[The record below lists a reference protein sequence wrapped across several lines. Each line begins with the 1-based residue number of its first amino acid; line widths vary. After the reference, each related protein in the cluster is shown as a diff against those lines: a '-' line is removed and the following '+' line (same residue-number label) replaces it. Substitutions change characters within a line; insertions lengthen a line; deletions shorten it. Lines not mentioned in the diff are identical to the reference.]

1 MEGKTSAKR
10 LSKKSFQMK
19 PSKFKSINPT
29 NPHTSLDDLQTNKT
43 HSPSNSEEEQQD
55 LIEPD
60 TTLPILQHKT
70 QSDIQTDSRLLF
82 KSSLYTTEEDSDE
95 SPAENHF
102 SQPHK
107 RSKKNNPFSELT
119 TNTTLYTQEE
129 NSEEESPSKTVR
141 KFSKTP
147 TRKLSSKTSEPE
159 DLDSQSD
166 SQEIPLP
173 IKRKKNYKK
182 ISPIPLKTLNK
193 LIDVKKDAFVE
204 TGESLDIQE
213 EEISV
218 APKAKVFNCSFLD
231 KIKSCKTDK
240 PNHVLA
246 KGIYTDTS
254 VHESLEI
261 QAPKK
266 LVGFIVKKQQINP
279 RDILRESLKNEI
291 NHRKT
296 THLHADSIFT
306 KSSTDLPGKLGKKAE
321 EDNES
326 DYIPDDDEEKEALEM
341 EKIIRLEEGQESQDE
356 DSSNTET
363 ESESTETE
371 NKESIKLDDSSKD
384 MDIDETPLVDIE
396 NDSITVASET
406 INEPLPQNI
415 PSVFSMPT
423 DNSPSLPI
431 IPKPI
436 KVLNRFIDEEA
447 ELGSDHEEHDNLIK
461 NIKDSDE
468 DNEDLDEDLE
478 EIIDRNKVE
487 DDEEMRYGKHLDQL
501 MKDDDE
507 RIKKVV
513 NAEFKRQRRDL
524 DFIDN
529 ESSIMTKKDKLL
541 EDRKNLLAQRGS
553 QGFLN
558 SFKGVDK
565 EEMDDEELDKFKML
579 KSSQELKFIRSQF
592 SSKTLIDDRSLSIL
606 SLISKPENTI
616 ASKSMLVGSEKDLG
630 FAGKSFK
637 GISSMQK
644 VGDKGNSMRVFKSSA
659 NLSSNRSFVFSK
671 EKTKK
676 QTLDNVQTK
685 KTKLFRLLSN

>member
-1 MEGKTSAKR
+1 MEGKISAKR
-10 LSKKSFQMK
+10 LSKKNFEMK
-19 PSKFKSINPT
+19 LPNFKPINPI
-29 NPHTSLDDLQTNKT
+29 NDHKSPDDLHANKT
-43 HSPSNSEEEQQD
+43 HLPSDSEEEQQN

-60 TTLPILQHKT
+60 TALPILQHKT
-70 QSDIQTDSRLLF
+70 QSDIQTDSRLLLN
-82 KSSLYTTEEDSDE
+82 SNLYTTEEDSDK
-95 SPAENHF
+95 SPAFNHF

-107 RSKKNNPFSELT
+107 RSKKTNPFSELAS
-119 TNTTLYTQEE
+119 NPALYTQEE
-129 NSEEESPSKTVR
+129 TSEEESPSKPI
-141 KFSKTP
+141 KK
-147 TRKLSSKTSEPE
+147 SSKTLSKKHSKVSDPE
-159 DLDSQSD
+159 NLDSQSD

-182 ISPIPLKTLNK
+182 VSPIPLKTFNK
-193 LIDVKKDAFVE
+193 LIDIKKDTFVE
-204 TGESLDIQE
+204 TGESIDIQD
-213 EEISV
+213 EEILV
-218 APKAKVFNCSFLD
+218 TQKAKVFNCSFLD
-231 KIKSCKTDK
+231 KIKNCKTEK

-246 KGIYTDTS
+246 KGVFTDTS
-254 VHESLEI
+254 IHESLEV

-291 NHRKT
+291 NYRKT

-306 KSSTDLPGKLGKKAE
+306 KSSTDLPGKINKNP

-326 DYIPDDDEEKEALEM
+326 DYIPDDNEEKEALEM
-341 EKIIRLEEGQESQDE
+341 EKIIRLEEGQSSSDE

-371 NKESIKLDDSSKD
+371 NKESVKLDDSSKD
-384 MDIDETPLVDIE
+384 MDIDDTPIVDIE
-396 NDSITVASET
+396 NDSLTVASET
-406 INEPLPQNI
+406 INEPLISNTLP
-415 PSVFSMPT
+415 PVFSMQT

-436 KVLNRFIDEEA
+436 KILNRFIDEEA
-447 ELGSDHEEHDNLIK
+447 ELGSDHEEHDNLVK

-468 DNEDLDEDLE
+468 ENEDLDEELE
-478 EIIDRNKVE
+478 EIIDRNKVD

-501 MKDDDE
+501 MKDDEE

-513 NAEFKRQRRDL
+513 NAEFKRQRKDL

-529 ESSIMTKKDKLL
+529 EPSIMTKRDKLL
-541 EDRKNLLAQRGS
+541 EDKKNLLAQRGN
-553 QGFLN
+553 QGVFN
-558 SFKGVDK
+558 SFKVDK
-565 EEMDDEELDKFKML
+565 EEMDDEEFDKFKML
-579 KSSQELKFIRSQF
+579 KSSQELKFIRNQF
-592 SSKTLIDDRSLSIL
+592 SSKVLIDDKSLSIL
-606 SLISKPENTI
+606 SLISKPDNTI
-616 ASKSMLVGSEKDLG
+616 TSKSMLVGGEKDLG

-637 GISSMQK
+637 GVSSMQK
-644 VGDKGNSMRVFKSSA
+644 IGDKGNSMRVFKSSA